1 MENRPITLEDLMA
14 LEERIVQ
21 KLEERLSAKMK
32 EYIHEDTERLRKIV
46 QEDIKRLEDAQFKE
60 HQVIATMV
68 NEVLQGLDVIKQT
81 INSDNLDQSKIDEV
95 KKMVAYIQE
104 SLKNGVTL
112 ADHEN
117 ESLKELVEE
126 RFNETIRGLNVIANN
141 LDVVEKNLEQG
152 SIGLTTGLR
161 DRLLEELSQIS
172 SQIRES
178 EEKTKKVIM
187 DRTPMHPNRW

>member
-1 MENRPITLEDLMA
+1 
-14 LEERIVQ
+14 
-21 KLEERLSAKMK
+21 
-32 EYIHEDTERLRKIV
+32 
-46 QEDIKRLEDAQFKE
+46 
-60 HQVIATMV
+60 MV